1 MATPPLS
8 SDAPFNFQHEETVFA
23 DNEESSVPLA
33 PATPQPKIT
42 RTVAIIKNH
51 ALGHRFDIESKIQEA
66 SFEIVKERQMEF
78 DVSDPDTLYELFGED
93 AESFSEGPVWVYVLE
108 RRRAVEVLQ
117 TLMGDTDP
125 ELAKRATPHS
135 LRALYGVSIHQNA
148 VMGSPDSEMAEI
160 QIASLFASSP
170 PFPTSDLPSDD
181 GRFATMRSISSSILS
196 NLRKATSD
204 EGYAASNVTNEGS
217 RGSGSA
223 KGLTANGKPIFK
235 ARGLPSTHGKP
246 DIVPRTTRAASL
258 RAGIPLEKSPGPRK
272 PLTKEQL
279 AKTFANVPGHKR
291 ADTIPVASTAA
302 PAIAPRLTK
311 AAALRLGLPPPPPT
325 VRKQP
330 STSFEGVPGHKRR
343 ESIAVAATQEPSVR
357 PKLNKSASL
366 RAAKDK
372 APPTSF
378 MFRGPT
384 ETKLPGRSSSRLSVN
399 DSSSNTKPS
408 RPSSV
413 ASTRAPPNN
422 PGRPSNVARQP
433 INGERPLVNSRIKSS
448 VSVTTRSNA
457 TNSANSISPVT
468 SSPVSQAADKP
479 KLKPRPS
486 SVSLPPSIAPRT
498 NKSAALRAAK
508 KEQEAAAAAA
518 LVAKQQ
524 RRTSRPPPSSMP
536 KSLIV

>member
-1 MATPPLS
+1 MTTPPLS
-8 SDAPFNFQHEETVFA
+8 PDAPFNFMHGETAHV
-23 DNEESSVPLA
+23 DNEELSIPSA

-42 RTVAIIKNH
+42 RTVAIIKHH
-51 ALGHRFDIESKIQEA
+51 ALEHRFDIESRIQEA

-93 AESFSEGPVWVYVLE
+93 AESFADGPVWVYVLE
-108 RRRAVEVLQ
+108 RRRAVEVFQ
-117 TLMGDTDP
+117 TLMGDRDP
-125 ELAKRATPHS
+125 EAAKKATPHS
-135 LRALYGVSIHQNA
+135 LRALYGVSMQQNA

-181 GRFATMRSISSSILS
+181 GRFATMRSVSSSILS

-204 EGYAASNVTNEGS
+204 EGYAASSATNDGS
-217 RGSGSA
+217 RGSGSGKA
-223 KGLTANGKPIFK
+223 LAANGKPLFK
-235 ARGLPSTHGKP
+235 ARGLPSTHEKP

-258 RAGIPLEKSPGPRK
+258 RAGFPLEKSPGPRK
-272 PLTKEQL
+272 PPTKEQL

-291 ADTIPVASTAA
+291 TDTITVASTAA

-325 VRKQP
+325 VRRQ
-330 STSFEGVPGHKRR
+330 SSSSFEGVPGHKRR
-343 ESIAVAATQEPSVR
+343 ESIVVASTQEPTVK

-366 RAAKDK
+366 RVSKDN

-384 ETKLPGRSSSRLSVN
+384 EPKLPARSSSRLSTTGISGN
-399 DSSSNTKPS
+399 AKPS
-408 RPSSV
+408 RPSSA
-413 ASTRAPPNN
+413 ASTRPPSSY
-422 PGRPSNVARQP
+422 PGRPLSVARGLSNVV
-433 INGERPLVNSRIKSS
+433 RPMVNSRTKTT
-448 VSVTTRSNA
+448 VSVTTPDNGTNNIKGSPSLA
-457 TNSANSISPVT
+457 TSPPSEV
-468 SSPVSQAADKP
+468 VDKP
-479 KLKPRPS
+479 KLTRRPS

-518 LVAKQQ
+518 LAAKQQ
-524 RRTSRPPPSSMP
+524 RRASRPPPSSMP

>member
-1 MATPPLS
+1 MTTPPLS
-8 SDAPFNFQHEETVFA
+8 SDAPFNFMHGETVHL
-23 DNEESSVPLA
+23 DNEELSIPSA

-42 RTVAIIKNH
+42 RTVAIIKHH
-51 ALGHRFDIESKIQEA
+51 ALEHRFDIESRIQEA

-78 DVSDPDTLYELFGED
+78 DVSDPDTLYELFGKD
-93 AESFSEGPVWVYVLE
+93 AESFADGPVWVYVLE

-117 TLMGDTDP
+117 TLMGDRDP
-125 ELAKRATPHS
+125 EVAKKATPHS
-135 LRALYGVSIHQNA
+135 LRALYGVSMQQNA

-181 GRFATMRSISSSILS
+181 GRFATMHSVSSSILS

-204 EGYAASNVTNEGS
+204 EGYAASSATNDGS
-217 RGSGSA
+217 RGSGSGKA
-223 KGLTANGKPIFK
+223 LAANGKPLFK
-235 ARGLPSTHGKP
+235 ARGLPSTHEKP

-258 RAGIPLEKSPGPRK
+258 RAGFSLEKSPGPRK
-272 PLTKEQL
+272 PPTKEQL

-291 ADTIPVASTAA
+291 TDTIPVASTAA

-325 VRKQP
+325 VRRQP
-330 STSFEGVPGHKRR
+330 SNSFEGVPGHKRR
-343 ESIAVAATQEPSVR
+343 ESIVVASTQEPTVK

-366 RAAKDK
+366 RVSKDN

-378 MFRGPT
+378 MC
-384 ETKLPGRSSSRLSVN
+384 N
-399 DSSSNTKPS
+399 AKPS

-413 ASTRAPPNN
+413 ASTRPPSSY
-422 PGRPSNVARQP
+422 PGRPSSVARGVS
-433 INGERPLVNSRIKSS
+433 NVVRPMVNSRTKTTA
-448 VSVTTRSNA
+448 SVTTPNNG
-457 TNSANSISPVT
+457 TNNVNGSP
-468 SSPVSQAADKP
+468 SLAASPPPESVEKP
-479 KLKPRPS
+479 KLARRPS
-486 SVSLPPSIAPRT
+486 SVSLPPTIAPRT
-498 NKSAALRAAK
+498 NRSAALRAAK

-518 LVAKQQ
+518 LAAKQQ
-524 RRTSRPPPSSMP
+524 RRASRPPPSSMP

>member
-23 DNEESSVPLA
+23 DNEEASVPLA

-196 NLRKATSD
+196 TLRKATSD

-223 KGLTANGKPIFK
+223 RANGKPLFK

-291 ADTIPVASTAA
+291 ADTITVASTAA

-422 PGRPSNVARQP
+422 PGRPSDVARQS

-448 VSVTTRSNA
+448 VSVTTRSNG
-457 TNSANSISPVT
+457 TIGANSISPVT
-468 SSPVSQAADKP
+468 SSPVPQAADKP

>member
-1 MATPPLS
+1 MATTPLS
-8 SDAPFNFQHEETVFA
+8 SDAPFDSEHEETVHV
-23 DNEESSVPLA
+23 DNEDSSVYPA

-66 SFEIVKERQMEF
+66 SFEIVKERQMDV
-78 DVSDPDTLYELFGED
+78 DVSDLDTLYEIFGED
-93 AESFSEGPVWVYVLE
+93 AESFADGPVWVYVLE
-108 RRRAVEVLQ
+108 RRRAVEVFQ
-117 TLMGDTDP
+117 TLMGDKDP
-125 ELAKRATPHS
+125 ELAKQSAPHS
-135 LRALYGVSIHQNA
+135 LRALYGVSVQQNA

-223 KGLTANGKPIFK
+223 KGLAANGKPLFK
-235 ARGLPSTHGKP
+235 ARALPSTHEKP
-246 DIVPRTTRAASL
+246 DIVPRTTRAAAL
-258 RAGIPLEKSPGPRK
+258 RAGVPLEKSPGPRK
-272 PLTKEQL
+272 PPTKEQL

-291 ADTIPVASTAA
+291 TETITVASTAA
-302 PAIAPRLTK
+302 PTIAPRLTK
-311 AAALRLGLPPPPPT
+311 AAALRLGIAPPPPT
-325 VRKQP
+325 IKKQP
-330 STSFEGVPGHKRR
+330 SSSFDGVPGHKRR
-343 ESIAVAATQEPSVR
+343 ETIAVASTQEPTVK

-366 RAAKDK
+366 RATKDK

-384 ETKLPGRSSSRLSVN
+384 EPKLPGRSNSRLSVN
-399 DSSSNTKPS
+399 EGAGSVGRHS

-413 ASTRAPPNN
+413 ASTRAPPSSSFSSLASRSNTSS
-422 PGRPSNVARQP
+422 RPSV
-433 INGERPLVNSRIKSS
+433 ISRFTSTD
-448 VSVTTRSNA
+448 SVTRPGSG
-457 TNSANSISPVT
+457 TNNTSTT
-468 SSPVSQAADKP
+468 SSPASEVVDKP
-479 KLKPRPS
+479 KLKSRPS
-486 SVSLPPSIAPRT
+486 SVALPPSIAPRT

-518 LVAKQQ
+518 LAAKQQ
-524 RRTSRPPPSSMP
+524 RRASRPPPSSMP

>member
-8 SDAPFNFQHEETVFA
+8 SDAPFNFEHEETVHA
-23 DNEESSVPLA
+23 DNEEPFAMTA

-51 ALGHRFDIESKIQEA
+51 ALGHRFDIESRIQEA

-93 AESFSEGPVWVYVLE
+93 AASFADGPVWVYVLE

-117 TLMGDTDP
+117 TLMGDNDP
-125 ELAKRATPHS
+125 EVAKKATPHS
-135 LRALYGVSIHQNA
+135 LRALYGVSAQQNA

-204 EGYAASNVTNEGS
+204 EGYAASNATNEGS
-217 RGSGSA
+217 RGSGSG
-223 KGLTANGKPIFK
+223 KGLAGNGKPLFK
-235 ARGLPSTHGKP
+235 ARGLPSTHDRP

-279 AKTFANVPGHKR
+279 AKTFANIPGHKR
-291 ADTIPVASTAA
+291 ADTITVASTAA

-311 AAALRLGLPPPPPT
+311 AAALRLGLPPPAPT

-330 STSFEGVPGHKRR
+330 NSSFEGVHGHKRR
-343 ESIAVAATQEPSVR
+343 ESIAVASTQAPTVK

-366 RAAKDK
+366 RASKDN

-384 ETKLPGRSSSRLSVN
+384 EPKLPGRSSSRLSVN
-399 DSSSNTKPS
+399 DSTGSTKPS

-413 ASTRAPPNN
+413 ASTHASPSYS
-422 PGRPSNVARQP
+422 GRPPSAARQSS
-433 INGERPLVNSRIKSS
+433 NGIRPLINSRTHIAVSNTMDNGANSAKGTP
-448 VSVTTRSNA
+448 SVTP
-457 TNSANSISPVT
+457 SPV
-468 SSPVSQAADKP
+468 PEVVDKLNI
-479 KLKPRPS
+479 KRRPS

-518 LVAKQQ
+518 LLAKQQ
-524 RRTSRPPPSSMP
+524 RRASRPPPSSMP